1 MQNRILQKHPALRGV
16 FQKCY
21 IFNNAGC
28 KLFLLALTFTLLAV
42 MAGCAG
48 NVQVTGTAFLMDTI
62 VEYQFVGPE
71 DSGKKVEQAL
81 RDFEEA
87 CSLYMENSQ
96 IAALNRE
103 AGKNYVSL
111 SPRVYDLLN
120 RCVEY
125 SGESGGVFDVT
136 IAPLVTLWNITGTNP
151 QVPSREKIDALLPLV
166 NYRDIL
172 LKDDG
177 SAMLAREGQM
187 VDLGG
192 IAKGYA
198 CNIARETAL
207 ESGVKRGYVSIGGN
221 IMVIG
226 KKKSREDYR
235 FGLRDPRG
243 GPNDYLAV
251 VTLPDST
258 IATSGDYERYFEQD
272 GVRYHHILDPATGA
286 PAQTDLMSVS
296 VFSPDGAY
304 ADYMSTYLFLK
315 GKGFGLEHLNS
326 LDCGLVLIDRERNI
340 YVSDSIKGQF
350 HLSDTTK
357 TYHYEDAS

>member
-16 FQKCY
+16 FQTRY
-21 IFNNAGC
+21 FFNNKMRKPAV
-28 KLFLLALTFTLLAV
+28 LALTLLLLGA

-48 NVQVTGTAFLMDTI
+48 KTRVTGTAFLMDTI
-62 VEYQFVGPE
+62 VEYQFTGPE

-81 RDFEEA
+81 RDFEEQ
-87 CSLYMENSQ
+87 CSLYMEDSE
-96 IAALNRE
+96 ITALNQA
-103 AGKNYVSL
+103 AGKEYVRL
-111 SPRVYDLLN
+111 SPRVYDLLA
-120 RCVEY
+120 RCTQY
-125 SGESGGVFDVT
+125 GAESGGVFDVT
-136 IAPLVTLWNITGTNP
+136 IAPLVKLWNITGKNP
-151 QVPSREKIDALLPLV
+151 QVPPREKISALLPLV
-166 NYRDIL
+166 DYRDIL
-172 LKDDG
+172 LKEG

-226 KKKSREDYR
+226 KKESREDYR

-258 IATSGDYERYFEQD
+258 IATSGDYERYFERD

-315 GKGFGLEHLNS
+315 GRAFALERLNS
-326 LDCGLVLIDRERNI
+326 LDCGLVLIDRDRNI
-340 YVSDSIKGQF
+340 YVSDSIKGRF
-350 HLSDTTK
+350 RLSDQTG
-357 TYHYEDAS
+357 TYRYEAAS